1 MTMRLKAKRRGS
13 IVHSE
18 YDDNLGVIQTRFRGM
33 LPALM
38 AKFSKPG
45 HSYPTSQ
52 GKQSADRAPEQERP
66 RRANERGHEAH
77 FSGTDG
83 VRSLRK
89 HIEDGKSS
97 AAHVI
102 GREKMKARLTHD
114 RLKRIGQAHCGEQ
127 HEG

>member
-18 YDDNLGVIQTRFRGM
+18 YDDNLGVIQKRFRGM

-52 GKQSADRAPEQERP
+52 GKQSADRATEQERSG
-66 RRANERGHEAH
+66 RA
-77 FSGTDG
+77 
-83 VRSLRK
+83 
-89 HIEDGKSS
+89 
-97 AAHVI
+97 
-102 GREKMKARLTHD
+102 
-114 RLKRIGQAHCGEQ
+114 
-127 HEG
+127 